1 MAALLEE
8 LIQAKAIITAFS
20 TSLMNKVFLLLLTI
34 FCLTSCS
41 GSKKSTSPIDDAP
54 SWYVIP
60 KQNNATNLYGIGA
73 GFSLEDATKSAL
85 TDAAARLM
93 VSISSTSTLLREE
106 NKFDVNEESRQQ
118 IKQNIEKI
126 EFTNFQ
132 VSRSGKIA
140 SNFFIELEISR
151 LPFISA
157 QKENITFLEKKVADL
172 EKSLNNINPIQK
184 RASLLKIVDL
194 SKQIE
199 LSSRILKGAGENISL
214 KEKLSRLANFEN
226 QLNLLN
232 NKIEFYFEI
241 NSSKEI
247 TQLIGNAL
255 NKEQIAITKTPHAN
269 SVTIEIKSTSRSNEI
284 YGAHITKLHLDF
296 ENILNGKTI
305 ASNSF
310 EVTGSSVIGEKESYL
325 SAVKSLEEKISKDG
339 ILKIIGIIN

>member
-1 MAALLEE
+1 
-8 LIQAKAIITAFS
+8 
-20 TSLMNKVFLLLLTI
+20 MNKVFLLFLTI

-41 GSKKSTSPIDDAP
+41 GSKKANSTTGTP
-54 SWYVIP
+54 SWYISP
-60 KQNNATNLYGIGA
+60 KQNNAENLYGIGE

-106 NKFDVNEESRQQ
+106 NKFDVNEESRRQ

-126 EFTNFQ
+126 DFTNFQ
-132 VSRSGKIA
+132 VSRSEKIGA
-140 SNFFIELEISR
+140 NFFIETEIPR
-151 LPFISA
+151 FPFISA
-157 QKENITFLEKKVADL
+157 QKENIAFLEKKVADL
-172 EKSLNNINPIQK
+172 EKNLTATNPIQK

-199 LSSRILKGAGENISL
+199 LSSRILNGAGENVSL
-214 KEKLSRLANFEN
+214 KEKLSRLADFEN
-226 QLNLLN
+226 QLNLIN

-241 NSSKEI
+241 NSPKEI
-247 TQLIGNAL
+247 SQLIRNAL
-255 NKEQIAITKTPHAN
+255 NKEQISITKIPHAN
-269 SVTIEIKSTSRSNEI
+269 SVTIKIKSASRNNEI
-284 YGAHITKLHLDF
+284 YGANITKLHLDF

-305 ASNSF
+305 ASSSF

-339 ILKIIGIIN
+339 ILKIIGITN

>member
-1 MAALLEE
+1 
-8 LIQAKAIITAFS
+8 
-20 TSLMNKVFLLLLTI
+20 MNKVFLLFLTI
-34 FCLTSCS
+34 FCITSCS
-41 GSKKSTSPIDDAP
+41 GFKKANSTIDTP
-54 SWYVIP
+54 SWYISP
-60 KQNNATNLYGIGA
+60 KQNNAENLYGIGA

-106 NKFDVNEESRQQ
+106 NKFDVNEETRQQ

-126 EFTNFQ
+126 DFTNFQ
-132 VSRSGKIA
+132 VSKSEKIG
-140 SNFFIELEISR
+140 SNFFIEVEISR
-151 LPFISA
+151 SPFIFA

-172 EKSLNNINPIQK
+172 EKSLNNTNPIQK
-184 RASLLKIVDL
+184 RASLLKMVDL

-199 LSSRILKGAGENISL
+199 LRSRILNGAGENISL

-226 QLNLLN
+226 QLNLVN

-241 NSSKEI
+241 SSSKEI
-247 TQLIGNAL
+247 TQLIRNAL

-269 SVTIEIKSTSRSNEI
+269 CVTIEIKSTSRSSEI

-305 ASNSF
+305 ASNSL

>member
-8 LIQAKAIITAFS
+8 LIQAKAIITAFL

-54 SWYVIP
+54 SWYVSP
-60 KQNNATNLYGIGA
+60 KQNNATNLYGTGA

-126 EFTNFQ
+126 DFTNFQ

-199 LSSRILKGAGENISL
+199 LSSLILKGAGENISL

-284 YGAHITKLHLDF
+284 YGVHITKLHLDF
-296 ENILNGKTI
+296 KNILNGKTI
-305 ASNSF
+305 ASSSF